1 MKKPTKLI
9 ISVLV
14 VAFAAGIL
22 AGCGGTD
29 EAGSTPGSADSGTR
43 TIIDSLGREVE
54 IPATV
59 EKIVPLGNT
68 PRMITY
74 LGLADKVVG
83 IGGMNRDSITPVT
96 AYAYATETDGPM
108 SPRLVPMQPAPLIT
122 IRNKSSACSQM

>member
-9 ISVLV
+9 ISVLA
-14 VAFAAGIL
+14 VAFAVGIL
-22 AGCGGTD
+22 AGCGGTN
-29 EAGSTPGSADSGTR
+29 EAGITPGSADPGTR
-43 TIIDSLGREVE
+43 TIIDSLGRGVE

-96 AYAYATETDGPM
+96 AYAYVNQDRWANVPQVGTD
-108 SPRLVPMQPAPLIT
+108 A
-122 IRNKSSACSQM
+122 A